1 MALQHNHL
9 RQMRTSPLLEARQIS
24 KAFPG
29 VQALLDVSFEIQT
42 GEIHALVGEN
52 GAGKSTLVKIITGV
66 YQPDSGTLL
75 VDGHVVRMRHRRD
88 AEQLGVAVIH
98 QEIVLVPELDVA
110 SNMLL
115 GEPPTLGQ
123 GWRSRLGVIDHSQ
136 LYLRATEALVRLHGD
151 IDPHARAGS
160 LGVSAAQ
167 LVLIARGLS
176 QDMRILILD
185 EPTAALTPQERDE
198 LFVRLYALRD
208 RGVGILYVSHRLD
221 EVVALATRITVM
233 RDGRVVQTL
242 PASEAK
248 VERVIELMLARS
260 LKEMYPQ
267 RRLVGQKRVILE
279 ARGLSRLG
287 VLHSISLTVR
297 GGEIVG
303 VTGLVGAGK
312 SELARAIFGADRLD
326 SGTIL
331 VEGIEIPIRSPRDAL
346 KAGISLVPEDRKSQG
361 LVLLLSILHN
371 IALAVANCARV
382 AAGVTRFNQFLM
394 GRNLEKIARSY
405 IKRFRIHARSELQ
418 LTRDLSGGTQQ
429 KVVLAK
435 FLATGPKVIVF
446 DEPTRGIDVGSKAE
460 IYQVM
465 EDLAE
470 SGVAVLLVSSEVQ
483 EVVEM
488 SDRIYIMRKGSIVAE
503 INRTEATEQIVM
515 RHAAAGG

>member
-1 MALQHNHL
+1 M
-9 RQMRTSPLLEARQIS
+9 SGPPLLEARRIS

-29 VQALLDVSFEIQT
+29 VKALVDVDFTVEA

-66 YQPDSGTLL
+66 YKPDAGTLL
-75 VDGHVVRMRHRRD
+75 IDGKEVRIASRRD
-88 AEQLGVAVIH
+88 AERLGIAAIH

-115 GEPPTLGQ
+115 GEPPTLGH
-123 GWRSRLGVIDHSQ
+123 GWRGRLGIIDRSRLYAQAG
-136 LYLRATEALVRLHGD
+136 EALAILHAD
-151 IDPHARAGS
+151 IDPRTRAGS

-176 QDMRILILD
+176 QDNRILVLD
-185 EPTAALTPQERDE
+185 EPTAALTPEERDG

-221 EVVALATRITVM
+221 EVTTLASRITVM

-242 PASEAK
+242 PAAEAK
-248 VERVIELMLARS
+248 LERVIELMLARS
-260 LKEMYPQ
+260 LSEMYP
-267 RRLVGQKRVILE
+267 RRQHIDRRPVVLE
-279 ARGLSRLG
+279 VRGLSRAEAIHG
-287 VLHSISLTVR
+287 VNLHVG

-312 SELARAIFGADRLD
+312 SELARAIYGADPKD
-326 SGTIL
+326 AGAIL
-331 VEGIEIPIRSPRDAL
+331 VEGIETSIRSPRDAL
-346 KAGISLVPEDRKSQG
+346 KVGISLVPEDRKSQG
-361 LVLLLSILHN
+361 LVLLLSIVEN
-371 IALAVANCARV
+371 IALAVANCVRV
-382 AAGVTRFNQFLM
+382 SGTVTRFRQVLAA
-394 GRNLEKIARSY
+394 GRLAAIAKSY
-405 IKRFRIHARSELQ
+405 IKRFRIHARGQFQ

-435 FLATGPKVIVF
+435 NLATKPKVIIF

-470 SGVAVLLVSSEVQ
+470 AGAAILLVSSEVQ

-488 SDRIYIMRKGSIVAE
+488 SDRIYVMRKGTIVAE
-503 INRTEATEQIVM
+503 LSRAEASERIIM
-515 RHAAAGG
+515 RCATAGG

>member
-1 MALQHNHL
+1 M
-9 RQMRTSPLLEARQIS
+9 SGPPLLEARRIS

-29 VQALLDVSFEIQT
+29 VKALVDVDFTVEA

-66 YQPDSGTLL
+66 YQPDAGTLL
-75 VDGHVVRMRHRRD
+75 IDGREVRISSRRD
-88 AEQLGVAVIH
+88 AERLGISAVH

-115 GEPPTLGQ
+115 GAPPTLGR
-123 GWRSRLGVIDHSQ
+123 GWRGRLGVIDRSQ
-136 LYLRATEALVRLHGD
+136 LYARAGDALARLHAH
-151 IDPHARAGS
+151 IDPHTRAGS

-176 QDMRILILD
+176 QDNRILVLD
-185 EPTAALTPQERDE
+185 EPTAALTPEERDE

-208 RGVGILYVSHRLD
+208 RGVGVLYVSHRLD
-221 EVVALATRITVM
+221 EVIALASRITVM
-233 RDGRVVQTL
+233 RDGQVIQTL
-242 PASEAK
+242 AASEAK

-260 LKEMYPQ
+260 LSEMYPQ
-267 RRLVGQKRVILE
+267 RQAVNHQPVVLE
-279 ARGLSRLG
+279 VRGLSRTG
-287 VLHSISLTVR
+287 VIHGVNLSVKR
-297 GGEIVG
+297 GEIVG

-312 SELARAIFGADRLD
+312 SELARAIYGADPKD
-326 SGTIL
+326 GGAIL
-331 VEGIEIPIRSPRDAL
+331 VDGIEASIGSPRDAL
-346 KAGISLVPEDRKSQG
+346 KVGISLVPEDRKSQG
-361 LVLLLSILHN
+361 LVLLLSIVEN
-371 IALAVANCARV
+371 IALAVANCVRV
-382 AAGVTRFNQFLM
+382 SAAVTRFNQILAT
-394 GRNLEKIARSY
+394 GRLGAIAKSY
-405 IKRFRIHARSELQ
+405 IERFRIHARSQFQ

-435 FLATGPKVIVF
+435 NLATEPKVIIF

-470 SGVAVLLVSSEVQ
+470 GGAAILLVSSEVQ

-488 SDRIYIMRKGSIVAE
+488 SDRIYVMRNGAIVAE
-503 INRTEATEQIVM
+503 VNRAEATEQSVM
-515 RHAAAGG
+515 RYAAAGG